1 MSKRRGIIL
10 CVVVEGLSQAET
22 ARLYGVSRGW
32 VSKLVARYR
41 LEGEAALSP
50 RSRRPKTSPNATPP
64 TVVELII
71 KTRRTLTSQGLD
83 AGAETIWWHLLRHHG
98 VTVLSSTIRRVL
110 HRAKLIEP
118 APKKRPKTS
127 FVRFEVG
134 CLGFCGGGLV
144 DSRCGCWLVSSLELD
159 GCKHAKRGVAS
170 LTVVEDFEVLEDRV
184 R

>member
-83 AGAETIWWHLLRHHG
+83 AGAETICWHLQHHHD
-98 VTVLSSTIRRVL
+98 VTVSPSTIRRLL

-127 FVRFEVG
+127 FVRFE
-134 CLGFCGGGLV
+134 
-144 DSRCGCWLVSSLELD
+144 
-159 GCKHAKRGVAS
+159 AS
-170 LTVVEDFEVLEDRV
+170 LPNEMWQNRCVPLAARQRHHHRDLVFPRRPLPLRAQ